1 MTHQIRPIDGNDLLK
16 DVNCRIND
24 LFAAGEDAKLLQCLD
39 EETRRIKSAPTLDY
53 APVVHA
59 HWDYYSGGIIRPH
72 FRCSA
77 CSSPRYEHYAV
88 NEFKYCPSCGARM
101 DEEAR

>member
-1 MTHQIRPIDGNDLLK
+1 MRPIDADKLR
-16 DVNCRIND
+16 DVLRMRHLTCLNIYGS
-24 LFAAGEDAKLLQCLD
+24 LGGALSGMIKLLDSQ
-39 EETRRIKSAPTLDY
+39 PTLDY
-53 APVVHA
+53 AQMIHA

-77 CSSPRYEHYAV
+77 CGSPRYEHYAV

-101 DEEAR
+101 DEEVKE